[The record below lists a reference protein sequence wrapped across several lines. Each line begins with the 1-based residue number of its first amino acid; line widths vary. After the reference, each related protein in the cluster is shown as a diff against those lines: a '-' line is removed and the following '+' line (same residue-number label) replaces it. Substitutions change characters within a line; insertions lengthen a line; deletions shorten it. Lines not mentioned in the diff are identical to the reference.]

1 MELAGNEREIYS
13 GHPSPLSILDFY
25 IKGLVVAVIAGAIAA
40 GVSDVADDGVKAGW
54 VGTAAGVFILITLL
68 VGVLKRIATTYTI
81 TTRRLH
87 VRRGILSRREEET
100 RIDRMTNVTTSQSFL
115 ERILRIGTVNFDTA
129 SNEPTDLFKFKGV
142 SDPQGIVRA
151 VDEAQGGI
159 DQAAAEQQP
168 AVPPPPPPAP
178 PR

>member
-1 MELAGNEREIYS
+1 MDLGGNEREIYS

-25 IKGLVVAVIAGAIAA
+25 VKGLVVAVIAGAIAA
-40 GVSDVADDGVKAGW
+40 GVSQVAEDGVKTGW
-54 VGTAAGVFILITLL
+54 IVIAAGVVIVVTLL

-115 ERILRIGTVNFDTA
+115 ERMLRIGTVNFDTA

-159 DQAAAEQQP
+159 DQAAADEAP
-168 AVPPPPPPAP
+168 GDPPAAA